1 MARDGFR
8 MNRKGYAEVLNSD
21 DAWHVCDSVG
31 ASLSQTANMDGH
43 GEYTHDTIRGKTR
56 IHTRVK
62 TTDRTSFYKERA
74 TRTLARIA
82 DHYR

>member
-1 MARDGFR
+1 
-8 MNRKGYAEVLNSD
+8 
-21 DAWHVCDSVG
+21 
-31 ASLSQTANMDGH
+31 MDGH

-62 TTDRTSFYKERA
+62 TTDRASFYKERA

-82 DHYR
+82 GHYR

>member
-1 MARDGFR
+1 
-8 MNRKGYAEVLNSD
+8 MNRKGYAEVLVSD
-21 DAWHVCDSVG
+21 DAWHACDAPGGSM
-31 ASLSQTANMDGH
+31 AQTANMAGH

-62 TTDRTSFYKERA
+62 TADRKSYYQERS

-82 DHYR
+82 GHYG